1 MGKIRIGILTFQDS
15 ANYGALLQ
23 AYALQK
29 FLETLEYH
37 VEIINYQS
45 PKRKYC
51 RQTFFKRIRSILW
64 KNTFYK
70 IIKDKERQKKTDYF
84 RNTYLNL
91 SKQLYLDKKTLH
103 LCNDLY
109 DAFIVGSDQVWNSH
123 NTNGDSSYY
132 LDFVLNSKKKIAYA
146 PSFGRTQISDSEK
159 IELGKNL
166 KDFTAIS
173 TREKSGAKIL
183 ETILQQDISIMID
196 PVFLLSRSQWNRLI
210 NFYTCKAPY
219 ILCYFMPGN
228 KIIERKIE
236 SIAEQLGETTGY
248 EIINVGKKDYAR
260 IFYRTSDCFG
270 NGPLEFI
277 SLIKNAKFVITNSF
291 HGTAF
296 SIIYHKIFWVPVF
309 KEMDGGGVFN
319 TRILEMLDYFSL
331 SDRAIDVNERNV
343 DYTSIISK
351 GEEID
356 NKIVKSRIEAINYL
370 EKSLRSSNE
379 NM

>member
-29 FLETLEYH
+29 FLETLEYR

-91 SKQLYLDKKTLH
+91 SKQLYLDKKALY

-236 SIAEQLGETTGY
+236 SIAEQLRETTGY

>member
-1 MGKIRIGILTFQDS
+1 M
-15 ANYGALLQ
+15 
-23 AYALQK
+23 
-29 FLETLEYH
+29 
-37 VEIINYQS
+37 
-45 PKRKYC
+45 
-51 RQTFFKRIRSILW
+51 
-64 KNTFYK
+64 
-70 IIKDKERQKKTDYF
+70 
-84 RNTYLNL
+84 
-91 SKQLYLDKKTLH
+91 
-103 LCNDLY
+103 
-109 DAFIVGSDQVWNSH
+109 
-123 NTNGDSSYY
+123 
-132 LDFVLNSKKKIAYA
+132 
-146 PSFGRTQISDSEK
+146 
-159 IELGKNL
+159 

-236 SIAEQLGETTGY
+236 SIAEQLRETTGY